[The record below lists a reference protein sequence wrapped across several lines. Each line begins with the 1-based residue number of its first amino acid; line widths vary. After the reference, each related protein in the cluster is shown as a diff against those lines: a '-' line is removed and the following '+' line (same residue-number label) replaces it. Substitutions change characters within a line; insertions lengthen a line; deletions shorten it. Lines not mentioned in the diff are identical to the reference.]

1 LSPHRNSLEMK
12 NSTVGGS
19 PKNQGNVRERNE
31 EDRKDCLLAVIIAGC
46 LGFVF
51 GTGFTFFMFVICSK
65 AK

>member
-1 LSPHRNSLEMK
+1 MK